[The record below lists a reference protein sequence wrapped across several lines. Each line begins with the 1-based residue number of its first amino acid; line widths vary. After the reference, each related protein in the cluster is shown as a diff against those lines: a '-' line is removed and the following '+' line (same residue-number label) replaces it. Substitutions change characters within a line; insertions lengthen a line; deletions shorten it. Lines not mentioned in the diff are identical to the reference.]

1 MLIRVL
7 GHQHGYYARDSNEA
21 PRRSAALTTR
31 LAVPRSRT
39 TERADSNAESL
50 LVEVPHRTAAEIVR
64 KVTLLLKTSDGQA
77 RIAVL
82 REMLRTMQLHA
93 RNVSTSL
100 KLARES
106 GATLLV
112 SGKYN
117 IVPAQGD
124 TAATLNL
131 TAKIVRV
138 NEGRFLSEVVDGRQ
152 IQRDIILNDALG
164 NLQTMQGQVAYQILY
179 QRDKALPFSQNQ
191 LIEAATKV
199 PARAF
204 EAYIKGLL
212 TPALDSRENYFR
224 NALRLYQEVTPDGT
238 FADAALELGHLY
250 LGQRK
255 FPEAVDSFERVI
267 NANQQCKERSK
278 NEGRIGQCNDESYA
292 EASFYIGLIKWQ
304 QSNYEQALAVL
315 RPLAEDLKLTSVY
328 NTLGAIA
335 VQAARAEKKNEGKS
349 AALLKE
355 GLELLKKAAE
365 SSPEDLNVRFN
376 YGIALFLQGDFME
389 TAAQLRPII
398 AARPTDGEAYYIL
411 SKALQQQN
419 DAAAATAVDNQA
431 RTNLTVGNRYANLEK
446 EWLKSKTISDVPLR
460 VEQPQRKDF
469 VSVVLSRRSSAPVQ
483 TAVSETENLLAQARI
498 YYKNGNDDEAMAVL
512 RRVLAGEPMSAE
524 SYLILGKIHLRRG
537 DLDQAIS
544 SFKTA
549 IFWDNRQI
557 DAHVSLGKIFL
568 ERGDCLQVKNYSASA
583 MEIDAN
589 NPDAVALQR
598 QAERCSK

>member
-1 MLIRVL
+1 MLKRIVTVVSIVIMLSGLNAAYAQRATDVVMVL
-7 GHQHGYYARDSNEA
+7 PFEN
-21 PRRSAALTTR
+21 
-31 LAVPRSRT
+31 
-39 TERADSNAESL
+39 
-50 LVEVPHRTAAEIVR
+50 
-64 KVTLLLKTSDGQA
+64 TSDRPEFNWVGESFALSLSELLRVPALNVVSNSERKAIQQRL
-77 RIAVL
+77 RIPLTNLPSLA
-82 REMLRTMQLHA
+82 
-93 RNVSTSL
+93 TSL

-106 GATLLV
+106 GATLLI

-131 TAKIVRV
+131 TAKIIRV
-138 NEGRFLSEVVDGRQ
+138 NEGRFLSEVLDGRQ

-191 LIEAATKV
+191 LIESANKV

-212 TPALDSRENYFR
+212 TPAAEARENYFR
-224 NALRLYQEVTPDGT
+224 NAMRLYQEVTPEGT
-238 FADAALELGHLY
+238 FADAALELAHLY

-255 FPEAVDSFERVI
+255 FGEAVDSFERVV
-267 NANQQCKERSK
+267 NANQQCKERAK
-278 NEGRIGQCNDESYA
+278 NDNRLAQCNDESYA

-335 VQAARAEKKNEGKS
+335 VQASRAEKKNEGKS
-349 AALLKE
+349 AALLNE

-376 YGIALFLQGDFME
+376 YGVALYLHGDHLE
-389 TAAQLRPII
+389 SAAQLRPVI
-398 AARPTDGEAYYIL
+398 AARPRDGETYYVL
-411 SKALQQQN
+411 SKALLQQN
-419 DAAAATAVDNQA
+419 DTTAAAVDNQA
-431 RTNLTVGNRYANLEK
+431 RTFLTVGNRYANLEK
-446 EWLKSKTISDVPLR
+446 EWLKSKTIADVPLR
-460 VEQPQRKDF
+460 VEQPRRKDF
-469 VSVVLSRRSSAPVQ
+469 VSVVLSRRTASPVQ
-483 TAVSETENLLAQARI
+483 IAVNETENLLNQARTH
-498 YYKNGNDDEAMAVL
+498 YKNGNDDDAMAVV

-537 DLDQAIS
+537 DLDQAVS

-557 DAHVSLGKIFL
+557 DAHVSLGKIYL

-583 MEIDAN
+583 MEIDSEN
-589 NPDAVALQR
+589 QDAIALQR

>member
-1 MLIRVL
+1 MLKRFLVVFVVTL
-7 GHQHGYYARDSNEA
+7 ASVV
-21 PRRSAALTTR
+21 ALQ
-31 LAVPRSRT
+31 AQRT
-39 TERADSNAESL
+39 TDVVMVLPFENTSDKPEFNWVGESFAL
-50 LVEVPHRTAAEIVR
+50 SLSE
-64 KVTLLLKTSDGQA
+64 LLKVPALNVISNSERKIIQQRL
-77 RIAVL
+77 RIPLANL
-82 REMLRTMQLHA
+82 PSLA
-93 RNVSTSL
+93 TSL

-191 LIEAATKV
+191 LIESANKV

-212 TPALDSRENYFR
+212 TPAVEARENYFR
-224 NALRLYQEVTPDGT
+224 NALRLYQDVTPEGT

-255 FPEAVDSFERVI
+255 FSEAVDSFERVI
-267 NANQQCKERSK
+267 NANQQCKERAK
-278 NEGRIGQCNDESYA
+278 NENKLAQCNDESFA
-292 EASFYIGLIKWQ
+292 EASFYIGSIKWQ
-304 QSNYEQALAVL
+304 QSNYEQALGVL

-335 VQAARAEKKNEGKS
+335 VQAARAEKKNDGKS

-355 GLELLKKAAE
+355 GLDLLKKAAE
-365 SSPEDLNVRFN
+365 SSPEDMSVRFN
-376 YGIALFLQGDFME
+376 YGLALFLHEDFVE
-389 TAAQLRPII
+389 AAAQIRPII

-411 SKALQQQN
+411 SKALVQQN
-419 DAAAATAVDNQA
+419 DTTAAAVDNQA
-431 RTNLTVGNRYANLEK
+431 RTFLTGGNRYANLEK
-446 EWLKSKTISDVPLR
+446 EWLKSKTIGDVALR

-469 VSVVLSRRSSAPVQ
+469 VSVVLSRRSSTPVQ
-483 TAVSETENLLAQARI
+483 ASVSETESLLGQARTF
-498 YYKNGNDDEAMAVL
+498 YKNGNDDEAMGVL

-557 DAHVSLGKIFL
+557 DAHVSLGKIYL
-568 ERGDCLQVKNYSASA
+568 ERSDCLQVKNYSASA
-583 MEIDAN
+583 MEIDPTN
-589 NPDAVALQR
+589 QDAIALQR

>member
-1 MLIRVL
+1 MLSGL
-7 GHQHGYYARDSNEA
+7 
-21 PRRSAALTTR
+21 SAAYAQRATDVVMVLPFENTSDKPEFNWVGESFALSLSELLR
-31 LAVPRSRT
+31 VPALNVVSN
-39 TERADSNAESL
+39 TERKAIQQRLRIPLTNLPSL
-50 LVEVPHRTAAEIVR
+50 A
-64 KVTLLLKTSDGQA
+64 
-77 RIAVL
+77 
-82 REMLRTMQLHA
+82 
-93 RNVSTSL
+93 TSL

-106 GATLLV
+106 GATLLIA
-112 SGKYN
+112 GKYN

-131 TAKIVRV
+131 TAKIIRV
-138 NEGRFLSEVVDGRQ
+138 NEGRFLSEVLDGRQ

-191 LIEAATKV
+191 LIESANKV

-212 TPALDSRENYFR
+212 TPGAEARENYFR
-224 NALRLYQEVTPDGT
+224 NALRLYQEVTPEGT
-238 FADAALELGHLY
+238 FADAALELAHLY

-255 FPEAVDSFERVI
+255 FAEAVDSFERVV
-267 NANQQCKERSK
+267 NANQQCKERAK
-278 NEGRIGQCNDESYA
+278 NDNRLAQCNDESYA

-335 VQAARAEKKNEGKS
+335 VQASRAEKKNEGKS
-349 AALLKE
+349 AALLNE

-365 SSPEDLNVRFN
+365 SSPDDLNVRFN
-376 YGIALFLQGDFME
+376 YGVALFLNGDHLGS
-389 TAAQLRPII
+389 AAQLRPVI
-398 AARPTDGEAYYIL
+398 AARPSDGETYYVL
-411 SKALQQQN
+411 SKALLQQN
-419 DAAAATAVDNQA
+419 DTTASAVDNQA
-431 RTNLTVGNRYANLEK
+431 RTFLTVGNRYANLEK
-446 EWLKSKTISDVPLR
+446 EWLKSKTIGEVPLR

-469 VSVVLSRRSSAPVQ
+469 VSVVLSRRTASPVQ
-483 TAVSETENLLAQARI
+483 TAVNETENLLNQARTH
-498 YYKNGNDDEAMAVL
+498 YKNGNDDEAMAVV

-537 DLDQAIS
+537 DLDQAVS

-557 DAHVSLGKIFL
+557 DAHVSLGKIYL
-568 ERGDCLQVKNYSASA
+568 ERGDCLQVKNYSASS
-583 MEIDAN
+583 MEIDPEN
-589 NPDAVALQR
+589 QDAIALQR

>member
-1 MLIRVL
+1 MLKRIVTVL
-7 GHQHGYYARDSNEA
+7 SVVVLVGGLSVAHAQRATDVVMVLPFENTSGKPEFNWVGESF
-21 PRRSAALTTR
+21 AL
-31 LAVPRSRT
+31 
-39 TERADSNAESL
+39 SL
-50 LVEVPHRTAAEIVR
+50 SE
-64 KVTLLLKTSDGQA
+64 LLKVPALNVVSNSERKAIQQRL
-77 RIAVL
+77 RIPLTNLPSLA
-82 REMLRTMQLHA
+82 
-93 RNVSTSL
+93 TSL

-106 GATLLV
+106 GATLLI

-131 TAKIVRV
+131 TAKIIRV
-138 NEGRFLSEVVDGRQ
+138 NEGRFLSEVLDGRQ

-191 LIEAATKV
+191 LIESANKV

-212 TPALDSRENYFR
+212 TPAAEARENYFR
-224 NALRLYQEVTPDGT
+224 NAMRLYQEVTPEGT
-238 FADAALELGHLY
+238 FADAALELAHLY

-255 FPEAVDSFERVI
+255 FAEAVDSFERVV
-267 NANQQCKERSK
+267 NANQQCKERAK
-278 NEGRIGQCNDESYA
+278 NDNRLAQCNDESYA

-335 VQAARAEKKNEGKS
+335 VQASRAEKKNEGKS
-349 AALLKE
+349 AALLNE

-376 YGIALFLQGDFME
+376 YGLALFLHGDHVE
-389 TAAQLRPII
+389 SAAQLRPVI
-398 AARPTDGEAYYIL
+398 AARPSDGETYYVL
-411 SKALQQQN
+411 SKALLQQN
-419 DAAAATAVDNQA
+419 DTTAPAVDNQA
-431 RTNLTVGNRYANLEK
+431 RTFLTVGNRYANLEK
-446 EWLKSKTISDVPLR
+446 EWLKSKTIAEVPLR

-469 VSVVLSRRSSAPVQ
+469 VSVVLSRRTASPVQ
-483 TAVSETENLLAQARI
+483 TAINETENLLNQARTH
-498 YYKNGNDDEAMAVL
+498 YKNGNDDEAMAVV

-537 DLDQAIS
+537 DLDQAVS

-557 DAHVSLGKIFL
+557 DAHVSLGKIYL

-583 MEIDAN
+583 MEIDPEN
-589 NPDAVALQR
+589 QDAIALQR

>member
-1 MLIRVL
+1 MLKKTFGLLSVVILLAGLSAVHAQRATDVVMVL
-7 GHQHGYYARDSNEA
+7 PFENTSDKPEFNWVGESF
-21 PRRSAALTTR
+21 AL
-31 LAVPRSRT
+31 
-39 TERADSNAESL
+39 SL
-50 LVEVPHRTAAEIVR
+50 SE
-64 KVTLLLKTSDGQA
+64 LLKVPAMTVISNSERKIIQQRL
-77 RIAVL
+77 RIPLTNLPSLA
-82 REMLRTMQLHA
+82 
-93 RNVSTSL
+93 TSL

-117 IVPAQGD
+117 IVPAQAD

-138 NEGRFLSEVVDGRQ
+138 NEGRFLSEVLDGRQ

-179 QRDKALPFSQNQ
+179 QRDKALPYSQNQ
-191 LIEAATKV
+191 LIEAANKV

-212 TPALDSRENYFR
+212 TPAAEARENYFR
-224 NALRLYQEVTPDGT
+224 NALRLYQEVTPEGT
-238 FADAALELGHLY
+238 FADAALELAHLY

-255 FPEAVDSFERVI
+255 FAESVDAFERVVA
-267 NANQQCKERSK
+267 ANQQCKERAK
-278 NEGRIGQCNDESYA
+278 NDGKLAQCNDESFA

-335 VQAARAEKKNEGKS
+335 VQASRAEKKDNTKS

-355 GLELLKKAAE
+355 GIDLLKKAAD
-365 SSPEDLNVRFN
+365 SSPDDLNIRFN
-376 YGIALFLQGDFME
+376 YGMALFLEGNTLE
-389 TAAQLRPII
+389 AAAQLRPIL
-398 AARPTDGEAYYIL
+398 ASRPTDGETYYIL

-419 DAAAATAVDNQA
+419 DANAAAIDNQA
-431 RTNLTVGNRYANLEK
+431 RTFLTGGNRYANLEK
-446 EWLKSKTISDVPLR
+446 EWLKSKTVTEIPLR

-469 VSVVLSRRSSAPVQ
+469 VSVVLSRRAASPVQ
-483 TAVSETENLLAQARI
+483 TGVNEAENLLAQARNH
-498 YYKNGNDDEAMAVL
+498 YKTGNDDEAMAVV
-512 RRVLAGEPMSAE
+512 RRILAGEPMSAE

-557 DAHVSLGKIFL
+557 DAHVSLGKIYL

-583 MEIDAN
+583 MEIDPEN
-589 NPDAVALQR
+589 QDAIALQR

>member
-1 MLIRVL
+1 MLKKIVYVL
-7 GHQHGYYARDSNEA
+7 G
-21 PRRSAALTTR
+21 
-31 LAVPRSRT
+31 
-39 TERADSNAESL
+39 
-50 LVEVPHRTAAEIVR
+50 
-64 KVTLLLKTSDGQA
+64 
-77 RIAVL
+77 IAVL
-82 REMLRTMQLHA
+82 IGSMSSVRAQRATDVVMVLPFENTSDKPEFNWVGESFALSLSELLKVPALNVISNGERKAIQQRLRIPLTNLPSLA
-93 RNVSTSL
+93 TSL

-117 IVPAQGD
+117 IIPAQGD

-212 TPALDSRENYFR
+212 TPAAEARENYFR

-255 FPEAVDSFERVI
+255 FPEAVDSFERVV
-267 NANQQCKERSK
+267 NANQQCKDRSK
-278 NEGRIGQCNDESYA
+278 NEGRVGQCNDESYA

-376 YGIALFLQGDFME
+376 YGIALFLQSDFME
-389 TAAQLRPII
+389 SAAQLRPII

-419 DAAAATAVDNQA
+419 DAAAASAIDNQA
-431 RTNLTVGNRYANLEK
+431 RTYLTVGNRYANLEK
-446 EWLKSKTISDVPLR
+446 EWLKSKTITEVPLR

-469 VSVVLSRRSSAPVQ
+469 VSVVLSRRTSAPVQ
-483 TAVSETENLLAQARI
+483 TAVSETENLLAQART

-512 RRVLAGEPMSAE
+512 RRVLAAEPMSAE

-557 DAHVSLGKIFL
+557 DAHVSLGKIYL

-589 NPDAVALQR
+589 NADAIALQR

>member
-1 MLIRVL
+1 MLKRIACLFSLMLVVGGLVGVQAQQRATDVVMVL
-7 GHQHGYYARDSNEA
+7 PFENTSDKPEFNWVGESFALSLSELLKVPGLNVVSNSE
-21 PRRSAALTTR
+21 
-31 LAVPRSRT
+31 
-39 TERADSNAESL
+39 
-50 LVEVPHRTAAEIVR
+50 R
-64 KVTLLLKTSDGQA
+64 KVIQQGLRIPLTSLPSLA
-77 RIAVL
+77 A
-82 REMLRTMQLHA
+82 
-93 RNVSTSL
+93 SL
-100 KLARES
+100 KLAQRS

-112 SGKYN
+112 SGKYT

-131 TAKIVRV
+131 TAKIIRV

-191 LIEAATKV
+191 LIESANKV

-212 TPALDSRENYFR
+212 TPASEARENFFR
-224 NALRLYQEVTPDGT
+224 NALRLYQEVTPEGT

-255 FPEAVDSFERVI
+255 FPEAVDSFERVV
-267 NANQQCKERSK
+267 NSNQQCKDRAK
-278 NEGRIGQCNDESYA
+278 NDNKIAQCNDESFA

-304 QSNYEQALAVL
+304 QTNYEQALGVL

-335 VQAARAEKKNEGKS
+335 VQASRAEKKNEGKS
-349 AALLKE
+349 AALLNE

-365 SSPEDLNVRFN
+365 SSPEDLNVKFN
-376 YGIALFLQGDFME
+376 YGVALFLAGNYPE
-389 TAAQLRPII
+389 ATIQLRSII
-398 AARPTDGEAYYIL
+398 ASRPSDGDTYYVL
-411 SKALQQQN
+411 SKALVQQN
-419 DAAAATAVDNQA
+419 DANASAIDNQA
-431 RTNLTVGNRYANLEK
+431 RTFLTVANRYANLEK
-446 EWLKSKTISDVPLR
+446 EWQRTKTISDVPLR

-469 VSVVLSRRSSAPVQ
+469 VSVVLSRRSSTPVQ
-483 TAVSETENLLAQARI
+483 PTVSEAENLLAQARTH
-498 YYKNGNDDEAMAVL
+498 YKNGNDDEAMAVI

-549 IFWDNRQI
+549 VFWDNRQI
-557 DAHVSLGKIFL
+557 DAHVSLGKIYL
-568 ERGDCLQVKNYSASA
+568 ERGDCLQVKNYAASA
-583 MEIDAN
+583 IEIDAEN
-589 NPDAVALQR
+589 QDAIALQR

>member
-1 MLIRVL
+1 MRKTLIYVL
-7 GHQHGYYARDSNEA
+7 A
-21 PRRSAALTTR
+21 
-31 LAVPRSRT
+31 LAVIVVFGIG
-39 TERADSNAESL
+39 EVRAQKAADVVMVLPFENTSDKPEFNWVGESFAL
-50 LVEVPHRTAAEIVR
+50 SLSE
-64 KVTLLLKTSDGQA
+64 LLKVPSLNVISNSERKLIQQRL
-77 RIAVL
+77 RIPLTNLPSLA
-82 REMLRTMQLHA
+82 
-93 RNVSTSL
+93 TSL

-117 IVPAQGD
+117 IVPAQAD

-138 NEGRFLSEVVDGRQ
+138 NEGRFLSEVLDGRQ
-152 IQRDIILNDALG
+152 VQRDIILNDALG

-191 LIEAATKV
+191 LIESASKV

-212 TPALDSRENYFR
+212 TPAADARENYFR
-224 NALRLYQEVTPDGT
+224 NALRLYQEVTPEGT
-238 FADAALELGHLY
+238 FVDAALELGHLY

-255 FPEAVDSFERVI
+255 FAEAVDSFERVI
-267 NANQQCKERSK
+267 NASQRCKEAARNESK
-278 NEGRIGQCNDESYA
+278 IGQCNDESFA

-304 QSNYEQALAVL
+304 QSNYEQALGVL

-335 VQAARAEKKNEGKS
+335 VQASRAEKKNDARA
-349 AALLKE
+349 AALLTE
-355 GLELLKKAAE
+355 GLDLLKKAAE

-376 YGIALFLQGDFME
+376 YGLALFLHGDY
-389 TAAQLRPII
+389 TAAVPQLRPII
-398 AARPTDGEAYYIL
+398 AARPSDGETYYIL
-411 SKALQQQN
+411 SKALSQQN
-419 DAAAATAVDNQA
+419 DPTAAAVDNQA
-431 RTNLTVGNRYANLEK
+431 RTFLTAGNRYANLEK
-446 EWLKSKTISDVPLR
+446 EWLRAKTIADVPLR

-469 VSVVLSRRSSAPVQ
+469 VSVVLSRRNAAPVS
-483 TAVSETENLLAQARI
+483 TAVNEAESLLIQARNH
-498 YYKNGNDDEAMAVL
+498 YKNGNDDEAMAVI

-544 SFKTA
+544 SLKTA

-557 DAHVSLGKIFL
+557 DAHISLGKIYL
-568 ERGDCLQVKNYSASA
+568 ERNDCLQVKNYSASA
-583 MEIDAN
+583 MEIDSDN
-589 NPDAVALQR
+589 QDAIALQR